1 MATTPSL
8 VNSNGSFNIAA
19 LMQQLQSSQDAA
31 NTANDTRYNQSLANQ
46 STQHGLAEGLY
57 GQANTDIANVGQAA
71 NTRINQNLQNQQAVG
86 QQGLISRGLGN
97 TSIRDTVA
105 RGYNSDAELQHEQVD
120 EQQGQ
125 LQSGLATQ
133 QAGYE
138 NQYGNQLSGI
148 YESRSDQ
155 APDTSLYANLIQN
168 AMRAQTGSQPT
179 TTTSYIGP
187 SGRSFNNP
195 GSAMASGGSSFNAP
209 GGSAGGTGGASGTTP
224 QRGTGGTTGGMGGG
238 PGGIISGGNTNYDPG
253 GGYMNSL
260 PGGDGSDDGSG
271 ADNPAGA
278 VTGAA
283 VGGNMDVGSA
293 MAAGAGAGA
302 GAQQDPNWDS
312 TPGAMHSDHDWMV
325 HNQWLAAHGG

>member
-209 GGSAGGTGGASGTTP
+209 GGSTGGTTTP
-224 QRGTGGTTGGMGGG
+224 QRGTGGTTGTPGISSGG
-238 PGGIISGGNTNYDPG
+238 ISGGNTNYDPG

-283 VGGNMDVGSA
+283 VGGSEGVGAGMPAGGAVSGA
-293 MAAGAGAGA
+293 AAGTGMS
-302 GAQQDPNWDS
+302 DPNFDY
-312 TPGAMHSDHDWMV
+312 TPGAQHSDHDWMV